1 MGEKR
6 RYMRFNVLMD
16 AICRRGGFSKKLKV
30 NNFSKEGVGLLSEES
45 LNAGEDIEIEMMIP
59 GDNMPVLFTG
69 EVAWTVDSKSGDTK
83 HKSGLKFKEIKN
95 SDRSRILGYIYQKWI
110 TPAAAEV

>member
-6 RYMRFNVLMD
+6 RYMRFNILMD
-16 AICRRGGFSKKLKV
+16 AICRRGASSKKLKV

-45 LNAGEDIEIEMMIP
+45 LATGENLEIEMMIP
-59 GDNMPVLFTG
+59 DNMPVLFTG
-69 EVAWTVDSKSGDTK
+69 EVAWTVDSKAGDAK

-95 SDRSRILGYIYQKWI
+95 LRGGVQVVRRTRKFED
-110 TPAAAEV
+110 